1 MKEQYL
7 SVREFS
13 LATGKWPSYVYAM
26 LYAGRIRAIK
36 DADDQWKIPQSEV
49 ARFTRKEAK

>member
-36 DADDQWKIPQSEV
+36 DAADQWKIPQSEV
-49 ARFTRKEAK
+49 ERFTRKEAK